1 MNMDLLKSQ
10 HTTIRQMVNEVE
22 QGVNSGDVTG
32 QAFDLSLKIGKLSGI
47 LVLHLKSEDEHLYPS
62 LKSSSNEKVRKIAE
76 QLNQEMGS
84 LSAEFME
91 YKRTYMLASKIKEE
105 PQKFIAESKKIVA
118 ALKNR
123 LNTEDQ
129 KLYPLA

>member
-1 MNMDLLKSQ
+1 MNMDLLKNQ
-10 HTTIRQMVNEVE
+10 HTTIRQLVKEIE
-22 QGVNSGDVTG
+22 HGISSGDVTG

-47 LVLHLKSEDEHLYPS
+47 LVLHLKSEDEHLYPF

-76 QLNQEMGS
+76 QLDKEMGS

-91 YKRTYMLASKIKEE
+91 YKHTYMLASKIKQE
-105 PQKFIAESKKIVA
+105 PQKFIAESKRIAVA
-118 ALKNR
+118 LENR

-129 KLYPLA
+129 KLYPLV